1 MFLSL
6 GLDCNMILGA
16 QCLWNEYREV
26 VLHLS
31 TANKHPYSP
40 NRQEPSS
47 TNSQHISGHS
57 TPPLRSIR
65 INKLRR
71 WEELGRARATYF

>member
-26 VLHLS
+26 VLHPS
-31 TANKHPYSP
+31 NANKHPYSP
-40 NRQEPSS
+40 DKS
-47 TNSQHISGHS
+47 
-57 TPPLRSIR
+57 
-65 INKLRR
+65 
-71 WEELGRARATYF
+71 ATYLWAHHSSLEKYASK

>member
-31 TANKHPYSP
+31 NANKHPYS
-40 NRQEPSS
+40 
-47 TNSQHISGHS
+47 
-57 TPPLRSIR
+57 L
-65 INKLRR
+65 
-71 WEELGRARATYF
+71 